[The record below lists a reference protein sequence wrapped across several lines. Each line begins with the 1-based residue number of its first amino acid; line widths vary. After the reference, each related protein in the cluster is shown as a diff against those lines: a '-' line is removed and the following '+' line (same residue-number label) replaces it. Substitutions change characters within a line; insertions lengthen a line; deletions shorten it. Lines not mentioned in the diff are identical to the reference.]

1 MIAKPLELAFQAML
15 ELENNLIKQGLSHD
29 QFNDLHDAFCCLE
42 EAINK
47 APVAKPWQSVTPD
60 EVHEAFNFVELVKHL
75 DFDEQRQAWCEAF
88 AAYIEAKLK
97 EKNT

>member
-1 MIAKPLELAFQAML
+1 MILSTKVPTIPKRKIHPNTTQIFISAIT
-15 ELENNLIKQGLSHD
+15 NLSCEIKKTQ
-29 QFNDLHDAFCCLE
+29 

-75 DFDEQRQAWCEAF
+75 DFDRDREAWCEAF
-88 AAYIEAKLK
+88 AAYIESKLK
-97 EKNT
+97 DKNQ